1 VEKEDDMLVAT
12 ISSKGQITL
21 PSSMRRKLGIKD
33 NSRVFI
39 EQTEDKIIIKKTP
52 DFWSIKHSATFERER
67 EAAIDGAIERA
78 MGKK

>member
-1 VEKEDDMLVAT
+1 MLVAT

-52 DFWSIKHSATFERER
+52 DFWSMGGTIKHSATFERER